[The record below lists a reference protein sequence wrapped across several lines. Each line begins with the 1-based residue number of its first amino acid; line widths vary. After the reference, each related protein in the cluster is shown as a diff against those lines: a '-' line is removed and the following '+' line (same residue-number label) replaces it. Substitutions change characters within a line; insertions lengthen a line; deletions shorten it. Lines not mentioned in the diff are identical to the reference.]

1 MSFLHNGIIELQVC
15 NKTSTVLSAAENEG
29 RELMKRERERKNEV
43 KHTKILN
50 VKERNRERKG
60 PESVIGR

>member
-29 RELMKRERERKNEV
+29 RELMKRERES
-43 KHTKILN
+43 
-50 VKERNRERKG
+50 ERMK
-60 PESVIGR
+60 